1 MIQLKRF
8 LYFTVMKKIF
18 FLVMLSFSLSC
29 FAQETNFLVSDN
41 KVVWENVFISNETNI
56 PNVIARHSRLKITS
70 SADNVY
76 KGKGID
82 VRNTCPGTSDFFKDD
97 LSFDFEIELRDGK
110 YRVTITNMFFCKKV
124 KRQKVLTPA
133 EKYFLADDVL
143 KSGEVATVD
152 FTCLENYFT
161 KLFSMTMVY
170 KNKS

>member
-1 MIQLKRF
+1 MYLNDF
-8 LYFTVMKKIF
+8 LIFKSMKKIF
-18 FLVMLSFSLSC
+18 FVVLFLLSVTC
-29 FAQETNFLVSDN
+29 FAQETNFLVSDS
-41 KVVWENVFISNETNI
+41 KVVWENVFISSETNI

-70 SADNVY
+70 SADNIY

-110 YRVTITNMFFCKKV
+110 YRVTITNMVYSKKI
-124 KRQKVLTPA
+124 KKQKTVTPA
-133 EKYFLADDVL
+133 EKYFLTDDAL
-143 KSGEVATVD
+143 KTGEAANVD